1 MGVRHHQELK
11 TWGSATPE
19 APSAAATL
27 AKDHMRCGGILP
39 EILRQ
44 LQSHSRQF
52 RSALGTIMVVI
63 PGMETFLR
71 DKMTASYCTA
81 FNVRA
86 KECSHDIILIANQIS
101 GKDIRQNVVNNG

>member
-1 MGVRHHQELK
+1 
-11 TWGSATPE
+11 
-19 APSAAATL
+19 
-27 AKDHMRCGGILP
+27 MRCRGILP

-44 LQSHSRQF
+44 LQLHSRQF

-71 DKMTASYCTA
+71 DKMTASDCTA

-86 KECSHDIILIANQIS
+86 KECSHGMILIANQVS
-101 GKDIRQNVVNNG
+101 GRT